1 MGNEINFAWPVTTVC
16 KYDLSAFEN
25 FLQQYGGFL
34 KGKKI
39 VIFGAGIRGTQY
51 SLFLKR
57 FGYRDILF
65 TDNNMEK
72 VGGRINEF
80 PIIPADEVAGMKN
93 EIVILVSLE
102 NGTAIC
108 RQLKEMGFEEN
119 RQFFYIDNHLYDAY
133 EEKFCRRRRTDIL
146 LFGDC
151 GMTDLSVWDKECTSL
166 GEMLEQELGKERLKV
181 LAIHAMGMRAY
192 YTIFKAHCLHI
203 YKPRGVVLM
212 ANLEVFTGKQH
223 LLPRS
228 QHAGLMERLDRAV
241 GHKEP
246 ELEEYAQITKERFAN
261 FTNDYFTSSD
271 KALKEMGQKTNEKMI
286 MKLNYMFRMDMENE
300 CIVYLKKFIRFCREE
315 EIKLLLFIP
324 PVNYEY
330 AQELWGD
337 AFREKYEK
345 NVNALA
351 ELAKESG
358 TAMKDFSYFLPRSG
372 FADVCTI
379 DETLNWKGRRALA
392 DSLKEKIREEGMI

>member
-1 MGNEINFAWPVTTVC
+1 
-16 KYDLSAFEN
+16 
-25 FLQQYGGFL
+25 
-34 KGKKI
+34 
-39 VIFGAGIRGTQY
+39 
-51 SLFLKR
+51 
-57 FGYRDILF
+57 
-65 TDNNMEK
+65 
-72 VGGRINEF
+72 
-80 PIIPADEVAGMKN
+80 
-93 EIVILVSLE
+93 
-102 NGTAIC
+102 
-108 RQLKEMGFEEN
+108 
-119 RQFFYIDNHLYDAY
+119 
-133 EEKFCRRRRTDIL
+133 
-146 LFGDC
+146 
-151 GMTDLSVWDKECTSL
+151 
-166 GEMLEQELGKERLKV
+166 
-181 LAIHAMGMRAY
+181 
-192 YTIFKAHCLHI
+192 
-203 YKPRGVVLM
+203 M